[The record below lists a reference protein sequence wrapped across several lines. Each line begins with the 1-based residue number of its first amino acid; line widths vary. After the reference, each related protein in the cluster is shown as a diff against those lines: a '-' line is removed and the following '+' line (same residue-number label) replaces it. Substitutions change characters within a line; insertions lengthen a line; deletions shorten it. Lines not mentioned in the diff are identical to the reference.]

1 MNILSS
7 LQKPIGDILPEY
19 FKEQTKSQE
28 HPDMNRIE
36 SEHPCNYK
44 NEVNSHGMGND
55 NYKKKIIISKIKL
68 INNNNNLNNIF
79 LFIKKYNITHTV
91 NSNGVFFNLNTL
103 NSKKLDKLYLH
114 VNTITNSTEKIN
126 SNNLFDVKKRILY
139 KNNTTKNN
147 ILHFSLSYNDLND
160 FERDIINYI

>member
-7 LQKPIGDILPEY
+7 LQTNKNNVLPEY
-19 FKEQTKSQE
+19 FKEQSTS
-28 HPDMNRIE
+28 PDISRIE
-36 SEHPCNYK
+36 SEHFDSGEYSG
-44 NEVNSHGMGND
+44 EYDD
-55 NYKKKIIISKIKL
+55 NYKKKTIIGKIKS
-68 INNNNNLNNIF
+68 INNTTHFSNLYF
-79 LFIKKYNITHTV
+79 FIKKNKITHTV

-126 SNNLFDVKKRILY
+126 SNNLFDVKKQILY

-147 ILHFSLSYNDLND
+147 ILHFSLSYSDLND